1 MGVTN
6 SGPLLESYTYTAGST
21 NRHSGHMFT
30 TRSEESNTALLLD
43 KVASA
48 RAGDPKEAIAAAM
61 LIHKFPAIARR
72 TGLNSEYEFLLNF
85 GMRSKDP
92 EVLIA
97 AGEALLQGKRLALN
111 LLQGIRYFAKANKL
125 SPFMGAFMIGRLNFF
140 QNRPIA
146 KRMLQKGARA
156 GHIPSAILLANL
168 RYRKIKKYLFVFSFP
183 ILVFISIKYG
193 RLLTVEL
200 RGCGNL
206 YERFWR
212 YKDAGLT
219 QQKELAKALP
229 IDRAY
234 PFEDI
239 EEALSD

>member
-1 MGVTN
+1 MPTIK
-6 SGPLLESYTYTAGST
+6 
-21 NRHSGHMFT
+21 
-30 TRSEESNTALLLD
+30 SEESITALLLD

-72 TGLNSEYEFLLNF
+72 TGLNLEYEFLLNF

-92 EVLIA
+92 EVLVA
-97 AGEALLQGKRLALN
+97 AGEALFQGKMLALN
-111 LLQGIRYFAKANKL
+111 LLQGIRYFSKANKL
-125 SPFMGAFMIGRLNFF
+125 SPFMGAFMIGRLDFF
-140 QNRPIA
+140 QDRPIA
-146 KRMLQKGARA
+146 KKMLQKGAKA
-156 GHIPSAILLANL
+156 GHIPSAVLLAKL
-168 RYRKIKKYLFVFSFP
+168 RYRKIKKYLFAFAFP
-183 ILVFISIKYG
+183 CLVFISIKYG

-200 RGCGNL
+200 RNKENL

-212 YKDAGLT
+212 YKDAGLA

-229 IDRAY
+229 IDRAS